1 MTENTQYVYTERKTV
16 VGVLIGGPIAGA
28 YYFWRTFR
36 AVGMAKAATI
46 APIGFA
52 VLLMIAI
59 GSIFIPAFDSIPNA
73 LFWGMQIG
81 ATYGLFRGYLAD
93 SVEEHLSDGKPEFGW
108 GNTIAVAVTSL
119 VITLGIMVGILYLAG
134 GFNGPSVRYFGPL
147 RHEIAY
153 DKESIS
159 ADEVDQMGTALT
171 KAGFF
176 DDAQRK
182 TVDLAKDSNRYIL
195 NIYCEESARDPEFI
209 ELVKG
214 LRQDVQF
221 LFPGNPI
228 IIDLVI
234 GTPSN
239 RIARIE

>member
-1 MTENTQYVYTERKTV
+1 MTEITQHVYTERKTA

-36 AVGMAKAATI
+36 AVGMATAATI

-52 VLLMIAI
+52 VLLIIAI
-59 GSIFIPAFDSIPNA
+59 GSIFMPAFESIPNF
-73 LFWGMQIG
+73 LFWGIQIG
-81 ATYGLFRGYLAD
+81 VTYGLFRGYLAD
-93 SVEEHLSDGKPEFGW
+93 QVEQHLSEGKPEFGW
-108 GNTIAVAVTSL
+108 GNTLSVAIISML
-119 VITLGIMVGILYLAG
+119 LTLGIITGILYFAG
-134 GFNGPSVRYFGPL
+134 GFNGSSVRYFGPL

-153 DKESIS
+153 DDKSIS

-182 TVDLAKDSNRYIL
+182 TVDLAKDSNRYVV
-195 NIYCEESARDPEFI
+195 NIYCEESARDPEFM